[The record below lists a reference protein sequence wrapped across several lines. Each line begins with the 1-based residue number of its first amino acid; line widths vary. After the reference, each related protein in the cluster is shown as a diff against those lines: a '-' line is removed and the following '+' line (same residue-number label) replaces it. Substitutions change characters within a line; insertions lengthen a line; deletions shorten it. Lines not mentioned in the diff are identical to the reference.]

1 MKNQKALGNA
11 LLMLVSVIWGLAFV
25 FQRAGM
31 DKIEP
36 ITFNAA
42 RMVSAAVCVS
52 IAALISDKINK
63 RKNKI
68 DADSCDGDSATSTKM
83 TVIGG
88 VLCGLFLAA
97 ASTVQQIGLVYTS
110 AGKAGFI
117 TAMYMLFVPIFNL
130 VLFKKRAGV
139 KLWISVALGVVGMY
153 MLCASDG
160 LSFSGGDTL
169 VFICALIFSGH
180 ILCCDKF
187 APHCD
192 PIKLSAVQFI
202 TAGTVLTLLAF
213 ITEEPTLEKLVDAA
227 VPILYCGIMSGGVGY
242 TLQIVAQKR
251 TDPTSASLIMSFESV
266 FAAVAG
272 VLVLGELMSIAETVG
287 CVIMF
292 AAIILVQLPEKKK

>member
-68 DADSCDGDSATSTKM
+68 DADSCDGDTVSSTKM

>member
-1 MKNQKALGNA
+1 
-11 LLMLVSVIWGLAFV
+11 MLVSVIWGLAFV

-68 DADSCDGDSATSTKM
+68 DADSCDGDTVSSTKM

>member
-1 MKNQKALGNA
+1 
-11 LLMLVSVIWGLAFV
+11 MLVSVIWGLAFV

-42 RMVSAAVCVS
+42 RMVSAAICVS
-52 IAALISDKINK
+52 AAAWVSDKINK
-63 RKNKI
+63 NVADAGKSENKGI
-68 DADSCDGDSATSTKM
+68 TKS

-88 VLCGLFLAA
+88 ILCGLFLAA

-130 VLFKKRAGV
+130 ILFKKRAGAR
-139 KLWISVALGVVGMY
+139 LWISVALGVLGMY
-153 MLCASDG
+153 LLCASEG
-160 LSFSGGDTL
+160 LHLSEGDTL

-187 APHCD
+187 APLCD

-202 TAGTVLTLLAF
+202 TAGVVLTVLAF
-213 ITEEPTLEKLVDAA
+213 VTEEPTWDKLADAA

-242 TLQIVAQKR
+242 TLQMVAQKR

-266 FAAVAG
+266 FAAIAG
-272 VLVLGELMSIAETVG
+272 ALMLGELMSVAETVG

-292 AAIILVQLPEKKK
+292 AAIILVQLPDRKKNKS